1 MPFAIEIEDSTAA
14 RPTPNNAFATTLT
27 PTATIIAGDSVRR
40 NFKITATTN
49 PITACPP
56 IKPESHASSLSLM
69 ISSPGLARVIRWNAD
84 IRMARR
90 FIRGVR
96 GSQSAAC
103 DRPGTAEPLSL
114 LKSASQ
120 RRWSLRADAR
130 RSLQAGGLRAI
141 SRWSSP
147 PRRTTPPVEVMVV
160 VGDPGGITAIRCV
173 SCWHPCRGAM
183 VFAIFD
189 RWCRCAQPPA
199 NGCEPFGFS
208 PARDG
213 RQ

>member
-1 MPFAIEIEDSTAA
+1 M
-14 RPTPNNAFATTLT
+14 
-27 PTATIIAGDSVRR
+27 
-40 NFKITATTN
+40 
-49 PITACPP
+49 
-56 IKPESHASSLSLM
+56 
-69 ISSPGLARVIRWNAD
+69 
-84 IRMARR
+84 
-90 FIRGVR
+90 
-96 GSQSAAC
+96 
-103 DRPGTAEPLSL
+103 EPVT
-114 LKSASQ
+114 
-120 RRWSLRADAR
+120 DAR

-147 PRRTTPPVEVMVV
+147 PRRTTPPVEAMVV

-183 VFAIFD
+183 VFAIVD

-213 RQ
+213 RQVVGRCHSAESRQGRKTETRIVVPINHSFAPAGAMESCSRLEPSDESLGYFRNVPVGTKARITNARVRGSQSAAGGRPGAAEPFPRLKLPTKRAEPAVVSKDALI